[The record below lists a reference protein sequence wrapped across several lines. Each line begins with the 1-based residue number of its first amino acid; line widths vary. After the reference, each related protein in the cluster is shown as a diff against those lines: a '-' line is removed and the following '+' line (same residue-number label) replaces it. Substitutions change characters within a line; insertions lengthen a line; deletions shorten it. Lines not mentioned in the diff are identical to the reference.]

1 MGWNCPKWMGR
12 LSSLLLS
19 TPTPHGT
26 KSTRS
31 FSVFPLLLCDWNVK
45 KSSLDSYN
53 CVFSAAAFRW
63 WCPEVARSP
72 SRRLTT
78 SGNGK
83 KRALISY
90 SMMRGGRR
98 CRRACWLQTRYLIYS
113 STAKSRDKKTQGRYL
128 PTAIHQAIP
137 HSSFGQHPMCR
148 LTSQE
153 PTSYVHEHCSHL
165 LNFNMLH
172 S

>member
-31 FSVFPLLLCDWNVK
+31 FSVFSLLLCDWNVK

-53 CVFSAAAFRW
+53 CVFSAAAFQW

-90 SMMRGGRR
+90 SMMRGGR

-113 STAKSRDKKTQGRYL
+113 STAKSRDKKPGGDISPLRSIRPSHIPPLGSIPCAACLPQSQHLMYMKTAHIYL
-128 PTAIHQAIP
+128 I
-137 HSSFGQHPMCR
+137 
-148 LTSQE
+148 LT
-153 PTSYVHEHCSHL
+153 YYIAR
-165 LNFNMLH
+165 
-172 S
+172 